1 MSPEEVQEIIRL
13 RALNLSPKQ
22 IARKLGLRPAEVHG
36 LLRQQAE
43 EVTITRRAKG
53 ELAPLERCL
62 INEEAA
68 QRLLESQKKGWFGSR
83 RGSDEA
89 PDGVGGLAQIFVTR
103 VERNQYLVG
112 SYLVDYWCLGVK
124 NVLRPRKL
132 NRTKYEALVEK
143 TYSKFQQNYREIT
156 LEQAQAIIFGA
167 VEYAHKLGLK
177 PHRDWTTSKDH
188 LGQPSENLLPIEFG
202 RKGKPFYVSGPYDNP
217 DKIVA
222 KLRETVGEGNF
233 DYLMLG

>member
-1 MSPEEVQEIIRL
+1 MSPEEIQEITRL

-22 IARKLGLRPAEVHG
+22 IARKLGLRPAEVNG

-43 EVTITRRAKG
+43 EGAINRRALG

-62 INEEAA
+62 INEKAA
-68 QRLLESQKKGWFGSR
+68 QRLLLTEKKGWFGNW
-83 RGSDEA
+83 RGSSEA

-103 VERNQYLVG
+103 VEGNQYLVG

-124 NVLRPRKL
+124 NVLGPRKL
-132 NRTKYEALVEK
+132 NRTKYEAMVEK
-143 TYSKFQQNYREIT
+143 TYSKFQQDYREIT
-156 LEQAQAIIFGA
+156 LEQARAIIFGA
-167 VEYAHKLGLK
+167 VEYAQKLGLK
-177 PHRDWTTSKDH
+177 PHRDWSKAKDH
-188 LGQPSENLLPIEFG
+188 LGQPSESLLPIEFG
-202 RKGKPFYVSGPYDNP
+202 RKGKPFYVSGPYDNS
-217 DKIVA
+217 DKIIA